1 MSDLIFFKTM
11 LKIGYRNY
19 CKIDFADIFVNCSPL
34 GMDHYSK
41 LSDNELV
48 ILFRE
53 GNELAYIEIYNRY
66 VVSLTDFAESKLYS
80 FEDARDLIQDLFT
93 NLWTER
99 HTIQINEH
107 LKAYLFAAVRYQV
120 INKIRKNIVRRDY
133 AEKLKSLSPAYCS
146 LDEELNARELD
157 TTIRKRLSELPE
169 KTKSI
174 YQRSREQ
181 NKTIKEI
188 AEEFKVSDQTVK
200 NQISIALKHLRAS
213 VSMFLGLF

>member
-1 MSDLIFFKTM
+1 
-11 LKIGYRNY
+11 
-19 CKIDFADIFVNCSPL
+19 
-34 GMDHYSK
+34 MDHYSK

-66 VVSLTDFAESKLYS
+66 VVVLTNFAESKLYS

-93 NLWTER
+93 TLWTDR
-99 HTIQINEH
+99 YSITINEH
-107 LKAYLFAAVRYQV
+107 LKAYLFGAVRYQI
-120 INKIRKNIVRRDY
+120 INRIRKNIIRRDY
-133 AEKLKSLSPAYCS
+133 AEQLKSLSPAYRC
-146 LDEELNARELD
+146 LEEELNAKELD
-157 TTIRKRLSELPE
+157 ATIRSKLSQLPE

-188 AEEFKVSDQTVK
+188 AEEFNVSDQTVK
-200 NQISIALKHLRAS
+200 NQISIALKHLRRSLS
-213 VSMFLGLF
+213 VFLSLF

>member
-1 MSDLIFFKTM
+1 
-11 LKIGYRNY
+11 
-19 CKIDFADIFVNCSPL
+19 
-34 GMDHYSK
+34 MDHYRK
-41 LSDNELV
+41 LSDNELI

-93 NLWTER
+93 SLWTER
-99 HTIQINEH
+99 DTIQINEH

-157 TTIRKRLSELPE
+157 TTIRKRLSQLPE

-200 NQISIALKHLRAS
+200 NQISIALKHLRES
-213 VSMFLGLF
+213 LSMFLGLF